1 MDFIRVRELNKS
13 FVYYRKEAG
22 LKHSLKN
29 LFARKSLVK
38 EAVKS
43 VSFDIGPGECVGFLG
58 PNGAGKTT
66 TLKMLS
72 GILYPTSGEADV
84 LGYVP
89 WERKN
94 EFKRLFSI
102 VMGQKNQLWWD
113 LPASDSIYLNKCIY
127 DVEDDLYRRSLAE
140 LSEMLDVQDLLDV
153 QVRRLSLGE
162 RMKMEIIA
170 ALIHRPKLLYLDEPT
185 IGLDFPSQKRVR
197 EFLKYYNEQ
206 FGATILL
213 TSHYMKDVEDLCK
226 RTIIINEGSL
236 LYDGDLHKINDLF
249 GEHKIVKLQFSEP
262 VAEQRLAKF
271 GKIISADDYSV
282 VLELPKHRLKEVSR
296 AMLDSFPI
304 VDWTIEDVPMRRVY
318 RCSTKRN
325 PSDEW
330 TQIVYGCFF
339 DGCAAIDGIPI
350 SLLSRSSRSRV
361 SDSCPVFYMDSG
373 VPTFRRNG
381 AILVFI

>member
-1 MDFIRVRELNKS
+1 MDFIRVRELHKS
-13 FVYYRKEAG
+13 FIYYRKEAG

-127 DVEDDLYRRSLAE
+127 DVEDNLYRRSLAE

-162 RMKMEIIA
+162 RMKMELIA

-271 GKIISADDYSV
+271 GKMISADEYSV

-296 AMLDSFPI
+296 AMLDLFPI
-304 VDWTIEDVPMRRVY
+304 VDWTIEDM
-318 RCSTKRN
+318 
-325 PSDEW
+325 
-330 TQIVYGCFF
+330 
-339 DGCAAIDGIPI
+339 PI
-350 SLLSRSSRSRV
+350 EESISMLYQKESV
-361 SDSCPVFYMDSG
+361 G
-373 VPTFRRNG
+373 
-381 AILVFI
+381 

>member
-1 MDFIRVRELNKS
+1 M
-13 FVYYRKEAG
+13 
-22 LKHSLKN
+22 
-29 LFARKSLVK
+29 FARKSLVK

-162 RMKMEIIA
+162 RMKMELIA

-206 FGATILL
+206 FGATVLL

-271 GKIISADDYSV
+271 GKMISADEYSV

-296 AMLDSFPI
+296 AVLDSFPI
-304 VDWTIEDVPMRRVY
+304 VDWTIEDVPIEE
-318 RCSTKRN
+318 S
-325 PSDEW
+325 
-330 TQIVYGCFF
+330 
-339 DGCAAIDGIPI
+339 I
-350 SLLSRSSRSRV
+350 SMLYQKESV
-361 SDSCPVFYMDSG
+361 G
-373 VPTFRRNG
+373 
-381 AILVFI
+381 